1 MGRPKQLLMVEGRPL
16 LELVVSRANASSLDE
31 VVVVLGAAAD
41 EIQRSAEFGRATVI
55 VNPDHAAGMSTS
67 LRVGLHSV
75 GRDVER
81 AMVILGDQP
90 GVSPELIE
98 GLLEIQTASRLPAA
112 ALSFDG
118 MLHPPVLLDRSLWP
132 EIETLEGD
140 VGYRQLMRGRP
151 EIVATLPAP
160 AGGRQPVDVD
170 TPDDY
175 RRLLASTPATASPRR
190 RKID

>member
-41 EIQRSAEFGRATVI
+41 QIKRGADFGRATVI

-67 LRVGLHSV
+67 LRIGLHSL
-75 GRDVER
+75 DPDIDR

-90 GVSPELIE
+90 GVSPELIDR
-98 GLLEIQTASRLPAA
+98 LLQIQTASRLPAA

-118 MLHPPVLLDRSLWP
+118 ILHPPVLLDRSLWP
-132 EIETLEGD
+132 GIETLEGD
-140 VGYRQLMRGRP
+140 IGCRQLIRGRP
-151 EIVATLPAP
+151 EIVAVLPAP
-160 AGGRQPVDVD
+160 AGGRHPVDVD

-175 RRLLASTPATASPRR
+175 RRLLTSMGATPSPPPH
-190 RKID
+190 KEA